1 MIKRMLAMLLLT
13 GLVATLGICVPILSA
28 RYAIFQGQQ
37 ERKEKPCGGGGAPS
51 AHPCD
56 VVLAVH
62 GVVTKVDAAAKTIV
76 VKTKD
81 GTEHT
86 IHFVDKTTVRGGEA
100 VEAGA
105 KDTFHGVKEGS
116 EVVAHYTETGTEK
129 TAVEVNEVGRSG
141 FKAMEGT
148 VTKVGEGGKTITVKA
163 ADGTEYT
170 FEVAGRG
177 TKVAAV
183 DTAKGTEKG
192 AKVAVYYTEEG
203 GKKIAHFFEKP

>member
-1 MIKRMLAMLLLT
+1 MKKLFS
-13 GLVATLGICVPILSA
+13 VA
-28 RYAIFQGQQ
+28 
-37 ERKEKPCGGGGAPS
+37 
-51 AHPCD
+51 
-56 VVLAVH
+56 VLAAFFAVAVMAADDAVSAIH
-62 GVVTKVDAAAKTIV
+62 GVVTKTDAAAKTIV

-116 EVVAHYTETGTEK
+116 EVVAHYTVKGTEK
-129 TAVEVNEVGRSG
+129 TAVEVDKVGRDGYKSV
-141 FKAMEGT
+141 EGT
-148 VTKVGEGGKTITVKA
+148 VTKVGEGGKTITVKT
-163 ADGTEYT
+163 ADGTERT

-183 DTAKGTEKG
+183 DASKGTEKG
-192 AKVAVYYTEEG
+192 AKVTVYYTESA
-203 GKKIAHFFEKP
+203 GKKIAHFFEKL